1 MFHLY
6 FSILSVEIFIGTDVF
21 MQVYTL
27 FISKSFCNFGENCHI
42 LNNCQ
47 YFITFRDNSFI
58 KYILF
63 ASNKFV
69 PYVVLGVCL
78 FKL

>member
-1 MFHLY
+1 
-6 FSILSVEIFIGTDVF
+6 
-21 MQVYTL
+21 MQVYTF
-27 FISKSFCNFGENCHI
+27 FISKSFRDFGENYHI

-63 ASNKFV
+63 ARNKVV
-69 PYVVLGVCL
+69 PNVVLGVCL